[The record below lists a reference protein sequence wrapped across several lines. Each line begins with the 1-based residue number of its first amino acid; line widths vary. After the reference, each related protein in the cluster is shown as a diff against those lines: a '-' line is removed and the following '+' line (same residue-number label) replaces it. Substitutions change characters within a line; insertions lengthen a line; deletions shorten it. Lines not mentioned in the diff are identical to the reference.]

1 MMHGS
6 AHKAS
11 HIPAGG
17 LVSLSSLHCD
27 QVLKWQD
34 IAAVQLYL
42 RTLTKSVQVALILPT
57 IQYASTILKFSV
69 VERLMIIL
77 SMGRHRLDATT
88 TKFNQTDMAKLKMVS
103 LHAFI

>member
-57 IQYASTILKFSV
+57 IQYAALY
-69 VERLMIIL
+69 
-77 SMGRHRLDATT
+77 
-88 TKFNQTDMAKLKMVS
+88 
-103 LHAFI
+103 

>member
-1 MMHGS
+1 MAGYSGS
-6 AHKAS
+6 ATLFTHAHKIGAS
-11 HIPAGG
+11 GFNFAYHPI
-17 LVSLSSLHCD
+17 C
-27 QVLKWQD
+27 
-34 IAAVQLYL
+34 
-42 RTLTKSVQVALILPT
+42 
-57 IQYASTILKFSV
+57 STILKFSV

>member
-1 MMHGS
+1 MMHGT
-6 AHKAS
+6 AT
-11 HIPAGG
+11 
-17 LVSLSSLHCD
+17 
-27 QVLKWQD
+27 
-34 IAAVQLYL
+34 L
-42 RTLTKSVQVALILPT
+42 RTLTKSVQVAFAYHPIC
-57 IQYASTILKFSV
+57 STILKFSV